1 MLARYYDPTIG
12 RFTGVDPIVDVE
24 QLGSLDRFGYG
35 YDSPVTLSDP
45 TGLRVPVDD
54 RKGPDQGGSYDRRR
68 PVMLSKST
76 GKTTRLRMPGDDY
89 ASTRGVYV
97 RYAAAPDSETV
108 TPYAMA
114 RMMFRNNNPWLSGE
128 EFGRVEG
135 LGAYDSC
142 LPGYEG
148 CQNRSVFLTW
158 DIIRQAGRDEAAY
171 QDTLWRAPSD
181 AEMLRGVSLGSA
193 ILATAAAF
201 SPATIGATPFLGGLS
216 AITAVG
222 AEAADPA
229 PCKGQRM
236 LATAGYEMATG
247 IVGGMIEEVGSTLGG
262 AVVGLG
268 SEGWSPASQVTC

>member
-1 MLARYYDPTIG
+1 LTWISQAR
-12 RFTGVDPIVDVE
+12 
-24 QLGSLDRFGYG
+24 SLDRFGYG
-35 YDSPVTLSDP
+35 LDSPVTLSDP

-68 PVMLSKST
+68 PVMRSKST
-76 GKTTRLRMPGDDY
+76 GNTTRLRMPGDDY
-89 ASTRGVYV
+89 ASIRGVYV
-97 RYAAAPDSETV
+97 RYAAASGSDTV

-142 LPGYEG
+142 IAGEDG
-148 CQNRSVFLTW
+148 CAWRSVFLTW
-158 DIIRQAGRDEAAY
+158 DTIRQGGIDEAAY
-171 QDTLWRAPSD
+171 QGALWQAPSD

-201 SPATIGATPFLGGLS
+201 SPATVGATPFLAGLS
-216 AITAVG
+216 AVSAVG

-229 PCKGQRM
+229 PCKGQRI

-247 IVGGMIEEVGSTLGG
+247 LIGGAISEAGSTIGG
-262 AVVGLG
+262 AVVDVG